1 MNFKPIK
8 PKDLVSKNLK
18 ALIYGN
24 SGVGK
29 TYLAGSVENAVVL
42 DLEKGSASVKNKNI
56 DVIPIENAKEFKEA
70 LGWVKTQPY
79 ETIVIDSLT
88 RYSEMLFVALSK
100 LYPDKRDSMKLW
112 SDFDIVSRQRLEDML
127 AINKNIIV
135 TMLEE
140 QVIDGGSLKK
150 FPMYKANKFKMMIPS
165 YFDLVSHILID
176 EEGNRIMIN
185 EPTDD
190 AIGKNRLI
198 EFGIP
203 NIIKSSEKLYSMQEI
218 INKIREKES
227 KWNQVKNLL
236 KTLKYF

>member
-1 MNFKPIK
+1 MDFKPIK

-56 DVIPIENAKEFKEA
+56 DVIPVANAKEFKEI
-70 LGWVKTQPY
+70 LEWIKIQPY

-112 SDFDIVSRQRLEDML
+112 GDFDLVSRQRLEDIL
-127 AINKNIIV
+127 SINKNIII

-140 QVIDGGSLKK
+140 NIVDGGTLKK
-150 FPMYKANKFKMMIPS
+150 YPMYKANKFKSMIPS
-165 YFDLVSHILID
+165 YFDLVSHIVID
-176 EEGNRIMIN
+176 EEGNRVIIN
-185 EPTDD
+185 EPTND
-190 AIGKNRLI
+190 AVGKNRLI

-203 NIIKSSEKLYSMQEI
+203 NVIKSTEKLYSMQEI
-218 INKIREKES
+218 INKIKG
-227 KWNQVKNLL
+227 V
-236 KTLKYF
+236 